1 MSLLVMD
8 FFGDAVLSSCRGWK
22 NNFRYGSTSYG
33 PTVGLTFLMIKKCS
47 ITISFY
53 IYIYICC
60 LYRQSYILLGSIK
73 RYIHYAVCLYYI
85 CSIIQLCFQ
94 ASKRFFSVISS
105 LTRIVGS
112 ELGVSE
118 REDAKVAYA

>member
-1 MSLLVMD
+1 MSGLEKQLPVWQYFIWAHSRPD
-8 FFGDAVLSSCRGWK
+8 IFDDQKVLD
-22 NNFRYGSTSYG
+22 NN
-33 PTVGLTFLMIKKCS
+33 LIL
-47 ITISFY
+47 Y

-73 RYIHYAVCLYYI
+73 RYIHYAVCLYYV
-85 CSIIQLCFQ
+85 CTIIQLCFQ